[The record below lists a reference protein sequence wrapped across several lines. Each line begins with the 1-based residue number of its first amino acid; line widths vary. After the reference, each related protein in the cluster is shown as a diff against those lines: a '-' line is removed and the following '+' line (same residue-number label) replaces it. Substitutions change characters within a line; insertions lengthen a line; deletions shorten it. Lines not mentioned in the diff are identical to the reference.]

1 MLSLSVLADP
11 TRRRIVEL
19 LAGGALCA
27 GDIASRFDVSAPAIS
42 QHLKILR
49 NAHLV
54 QVRRD
59 AQRRIY
65 ELNPQG
71 IEELH
76 QWVDRLRGF
85 WSGKLNALENAL
97 VDLPGPPGPSQEK
110 TR

>member
-1 MLSLSVLADP
+1 VQSLSVLADP

-27 GDIASRFDVSAPAIS
+27 GDIASRFAVSAPAIS
-42 QHLKILR
+42 QHLKTLR

-59 AQRRIY
+59 AQKRIY

-71 IEELH
+71 VAELGD
-76 QWVDRLRGF
+76 WVDRLRSF
-85 WSGKLNALENAL
+85 WSARLDALESAL
-97 VDLPGPPGPSQEK
+97 SDPPREK
-110 TR
+110 KR

>member
-1 MLSLSVLADP
+1 VQSLSVLADP

-27 GDIASRFDVSAPAIS
+27 GDIASRFSVSAPAIS
-42 QHLKILR
+42 QHLNALR
-49 NAHLV
+49 HANLV

-59 AQRRIY
+59 AQKRIY

-71 IEELH
+71 VEELRE
-76 QWVDRLRGF
+76 WVERLRGF
-85 WSGKLNALENAL
+85 WSTRLDALETAL
-97 VDLPGPPGPSQEK
+97 KDPQQEK